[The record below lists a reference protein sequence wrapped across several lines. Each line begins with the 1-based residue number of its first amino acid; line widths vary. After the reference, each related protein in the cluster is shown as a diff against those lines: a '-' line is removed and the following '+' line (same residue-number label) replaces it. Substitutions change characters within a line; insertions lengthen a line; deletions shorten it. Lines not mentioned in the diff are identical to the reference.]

1 MGVGAD
7 RHQRAGFQAVDE
19 LAWPFLG
26 QEALVAKAIPERA
39 MRALYQPVYPG
50 VYAPWGIE
58 LTARQRAEAAWLW
71 SRRRGVVA
79 GASAAAL
86 LGAKW
91 VSGALDAELVY
102 DNRLPP
108 PKLVAYRDILKPGE
122 VMTVDGIAVTD
133 PARTA
138 FDIGR
143 RTRSRLAGLQ
153 RLDAL
158 ANATGVGTADVEA
171 VMAAHRGV
179 RDLNRLRLVLPLIDG
194 GAESPQETRTRLVLI
209 DAGLPRPETQIAV
222 RDSYG
227 EFVARLDMGYPELKV
242 GIEYD
247 GSQHWTDPVQRQRDI
262 DRHWAL
268 VALGWV
274 IIRVSA
280 ELLRYRA
287 ATFVGRVKEAMYAA
301 GWTGRGANANLTT
314 RHQRVGS

>member
-1 MGVGAD
+1 MA
-7 RHQRAGFQAVDE
+7 E
-19 LAWPFLG
+19 LPWPFLG
-26 QEALVAKAIPERA
+26 TEVQAAKAIPERA
-39 MRALYQPVYPG
+39 MRTLYQPVYPG

-58 LTARQRAEAAWLW
+58 LTALQRAEAAWLW

-79 GASAAAL
+79 GNSAAAL

-91 VSGALDAELVY
+91 VSRDLDAELVH
-102 DNRLPP
+102 DNRKSPP
-108 PKLVAYRDILKPGE
+108 RLVVHTDTLKPDE
-122 VMTVDGIAVTD
+122 VVTVDGIALTG

-143 RTRSRLAGLQ
+143 RTGSRLPSLQ

-158 ANATGVGTADVEA
+158 ANATAVGIDEVEA
-171 VMAAHRGV
+171 VIAAHPGV
-179 RDLNRLRLVLPLIDG
+179 RGLNRLRRVLPLVDG

-209 DAGLPRPETQIAV
+209 DAGLPRPQTQIKV
-222 RDSYG
+222 YDGYG
-227 EFVARLDMGYPELKV
+227 EFVARVDMGYRELRV

-247 GSQHWTDPVQRQRDI
+247 GSQHWTAPEQRQRDI

-280 ELLRYRA
+280 DLLRYRE
-287 ATFVGRVKEAMYAA
+287 ATLVGRVQAAMYAA
-301 GWTGRGANANLTT
+301 GWAGRSTSVRSTT
-314 RHQRVGS
+314 VGRRVAS